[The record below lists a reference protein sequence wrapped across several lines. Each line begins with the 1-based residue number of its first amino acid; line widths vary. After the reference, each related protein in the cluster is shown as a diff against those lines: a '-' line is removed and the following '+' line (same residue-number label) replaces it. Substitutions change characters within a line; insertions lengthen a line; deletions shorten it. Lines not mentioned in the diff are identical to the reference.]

1 MGGTTDEAKGRV
13 KQAIGAITGDEDLK
27 KDGRRD
33 ERVGQ
38 IKEKADEAIDAV
50 RDKVDDIRDKVR
62 PDGKG

>member
-1 MGGTTDEAKGRV
+1 MGGTTDEAEGRV